1 MARTKKVVE
10 TEEVKETKVIETTD
24 KNKTKNNTV
33 DLQSQLDKSQAENE
47 AMKKQLEE
55 MQKMM
60 LQLQQTVLT
69 QQQTVNSQSQN
80 NSFSDNDS
88 VEIVSYAWGRLG
100 LTDKDNTVVLDFRD
114 SYEVEKIPY
123 RQFLYIATTKNKNE
137 FFKKGLVALVGDS
150 KKYYN
155 NIGVVEPYVLSK
167 ENIIKIYELPYN
179 EAIKKI
185 ESLINKKE
193 DRVWTTIYY
202 QTLRMLAKEEI
213 KDANVLNTIN
223 IVLSQYFG
231 VRSIQTAIGMV
242 NLAKDINFVH

>member
-1 MARTKKVVE
+1 MARTKKVEEEIKEVKT
-10 TEEVKETKVIETTD
+10 TEENTTKKSTVKKE
-24 KNKTKNNTV
+24 TV

-47 AMKKQLEE
+47 AMRKQLEE

-69 QQQTVNSQSQN
+69 QQTVNAQQQN
-80 NSFSDNDS
+80 NSISDNDS

-123 RQFLYIATTKNKNE
+123 RQFLDIATTKNKNE

-185 ESLINKKE
+185 ESLISKKE

-213 KDANVLNTIN
+213 NDAKVLNTIN
-223 IVLSQYFG
+223 IVLTQYFG